1 MTTSHISIRM
11 MRTTAPAWTHPGIV
25 DSVYSIPN
33 TSVTTPKTTRAMAK
47 ATTQYARD
55 TD

>member
-25 DSVYSIPN
+25 DSVYK
-33 TSVTTPKTTRAMAK
+33 TPFQSTV
-47 ATTQYARD
+47 ATFD
-55 TD
+55 D